1 MSRRKTVD
9 ELALAEARSGLE
21 RVTPEQALEAMRD
34 GGVLVDVRSEDEQAR
49 QGFVIPG
56 ALHLPLSVVLW
67 RLDPDEPA
75 GGAPV
80 PLDGRVML
88 VCRQGYSSSLAA
100 AQLREL
106 GFAKRDGR
114 DRRRGSLGR
123 RRASRRA
130 DGIDSRP
137 CSRR

>member
-9 ELALAEARSGLE
+9 ELLAEARSGLE
-21 RVTPEQALEAMRD
+21 RVTPEQALEALDD

-49 QGFVIPG
+49 QGFLVPG
-56 ALHLPLSVVLW
+56 ALHIPLSVVLW

-80 PLDGRVML
+80 PLDARVML
-88 VCRQGYSSSLAA
+88 ICRQGYGSSLAA

-106 GFAKRDGR
+106 GFANATDVIG
-114 DRRRGSLGR
+114 GTEAWIAAGL
-123 RRASRRA
+123 
-130 DGIDSRP
+130 P
-137 CSRR
+137 VEPTV